1 MSHGEKN
8 TYRYTQE
15 TVCGYSHLWNYNQ
28 CGELQV
34 QGCFY
39 VGNLAIEYWLF
50 CVEGGLNHG
59 RIKIFSK
66 KARMTKADEKGSCT
80 IPCVRRSHDP
90 CEILPHL
97 KYRTA

>member
-1 MSHGEKN
+1 MDALK
-8 TYRYTQE
+8 YFQE
-15 TVCGYSHLWNYNQ
+15 
-28 CGELQV
+28 
-34 QGCFY
+34 
-39 VGNLAIEYWLF
+39 
-50 CVEGGLNHG
+50 
-59 RIKIFSK
+59 